1 VIAIVDYDAGNT
13 RSVVNAL
20 KRLGVEATLTSDAD
34 VLLSADRVLFPGVG
48 HARSA
53 MEALQAQ
60 GLEAPLRDIKAPFLG
75 ICLGMQLMCAYT
87 EEGHT
92 TGLGIVPTK
101 VVRFEED
108 ASRPVPHMGW
118 NHVESIDPQN
128 PQSENP
134 QSEKPQSKIPVFKSP
149 VFHGISA
156 EDNVYFIHSYYAEVD
171 EAAEVVSHYGVEFAA
186 AIRHENYFGVQ
197 FHPEKSGE
205 VGLKILQNFLELR

>member
-1 VIAIVDYDAGNT
+1 MIALVDYDAGNT
-13 RSVVNAL
+13 RSVLNAL
-20 KRLGVEATLTSDAD
+20 KRLGVEATLTSDAE

-53 MEALQAQ
+53 MDTLQAQ

-118 NHVESIDPQN
+118 NHFESIRPRS
-128 PQSENP
+128 PL
-134 QSEKPQSKIPVFKSP
+134 FK
-149 VFHGISA
+149 GISL
-156 EDNVYFIHSYYAEVD
+156 EDNVYYVHSYYAEVD
-171 EAAEVVSHYGVEFAA
+171 DATDVVSHYGVEFAA
-186 AIRHENYFGVQ
+186 AIRHDNYFGVQ
-197 FHPEKSGE
+197 FHPEKSGD
-205 VGLKILQNFLELR
+205 VGLKILQNFLDLH

>member
-1 VIAIVDYDAGNT
+1 MIALVDYDAGNT
-13 RSVVNAL
+13 RSVLNAL
-20 KRLGVEATLTSDAD
+20 QRLGVDATLTSDAE
-34 VLLSADRVLFPGVG
+34 VLLGADHVLFPGVG

-53 MEALQAQ
+53 MEALRAH
-60 GLEAPLRDIKAPFLG
+60 GLETPLRDIKAPFLG

-118 NHVESIDPQN
+118 NHFESIRQRSPL
-128 PQSENP
+128 
-134 QSEKPQSKIPVFKSP
+134 FK
-149 VFHGISA
+149 GISL
-156 EDNVYFIHSYYAEVD
+156 EDNVYFVHSYYAEVD
-171 EAAEVVSHYGVEFAA
+171 DATEVVSQYGVYFAA
-186 AIRHENYFGVQ
+186 AIRHDNYFGVQ
-197 FHPEKSGE
+197 FHPEKSSD

>member
-1 VIAIVDYDAGNT
+1 MIALVDYDAGNT

-20 KRLGVEATLTSDAD
+20 KRLGVEATLTSDAE
-34 VLLSADRVLFPGVG
+34 VLLGADHVLFPGVG

-53 MEALQAQ
+53 MEALRAH
-60 GLEAPLRDIKAPFLG
+60 GLETPLRDIKAPFLG

-118 NHVESIDPQN
+118 NHFESMRQRSPL
-128 PQSENP
+128 
-134 QSEKPQSKIPVFKSP
+134 FK
-149 VFHGISA
+149 GISL
-156 EDNVYFIHSYYAEVD
+156 EDNVYFVHSYYAEVD
-171 EAAEVVSHYGVEFAA
+171 DATEVESQYGVDFAA
-186 AIRHENYFGVQ
+186 AIRLDNYFGVQ
-197 FHPEKSGE
+197 FHPEKSGD
-205 VGLKILQNFLELR
+205 VGLKILQNFLDLR

>member
-1 VIAIVDYDAGNT
+1 VIALVDYDAGNT

-20 KRLGVEATLTSDAD
+20 NRLGVEAILTSDAE
-34 VLLSADRVLFPGVG
+34 VLLGADHVLFPGVG

-53 MEALQAQ
+53 MEALRAH
-60 GLEAPLRDIKAPFLG
+60 GLETPLRDIKAPFLG

-118 NHVESIDPQN
+118 NHFESMRQRSPL
-128 PQSENP
+128 
-134 QSEKPQSKIPVFKSP
+134 FK
-149 VFHGISA
+149 GISL
-156 EDNVYFIHSYYAEVD
+156 EDNVYFVHSYYAEVD
-171 EAAEVVSHYGVEFAA
+171 DATEVVSQYGVDFAA
-186 AIRHENYFGVQ
+186 AIRHNNYFGVQ
-197 FHPEKSGE
+197 FHPEKSSD

>member
-1 VIAIVDYDAGNT
+1 MIALVDYDAGNT
-13 RSVVNAL
+13 RSVLNAL
-20 KRLGVEATLTSDAD
+20 QRLGVDATLTSDAE
-34 VLLSADRVLFPGVG
+34 VLLGADHVLFPGVG

-53 MEALQAQ
+53 MEALRAH
-60 GLEAPLRDIKAPFLG
+60 GLETPLRDIKAPFLG

-118 NHVESIDPQN
+118 NHFESIRQRSPL
-128 PQSENP
+128 
-134 QSEKPQSKIPVFKSP
+134 FK
-149 VFHGISA
+149 GISL
-156 EDNVYFIHSYYAEVD
+156 EDNVYFVHSYYAEVD
-171 EAAEVVSHYGVEFAA
+171 DATEVVSQYGVDFAA
-186 AIRHENYFGVQ
+186 AIRHDNYFGVQ
-197 FHPEKSGE
+197 FHPEKSSD